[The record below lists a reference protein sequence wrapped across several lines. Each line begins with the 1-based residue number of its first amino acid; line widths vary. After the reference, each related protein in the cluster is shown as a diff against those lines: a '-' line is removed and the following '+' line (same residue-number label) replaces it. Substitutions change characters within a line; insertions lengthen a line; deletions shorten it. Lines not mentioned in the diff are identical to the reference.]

1 MNEIVKVEDTAS
13 GMLAAIERMS
23 EKADPETLS
32 KLLDVQMRVMAKQ
45 AEMEFNSAFTDMS
58 QRLPRI
64 IKKGSVGYREDKNN
78 KSSAIIEAF
87 KFATYEDIDA
97 KIRPILQEFG
107 FSLSFDTQERAGGGV
122 VVTATLA
129 HRNGHSRSSSI
140 PVALD
145 NSGGKNNIQGMGSS
159 SSYGKRYAMCNIL
172 NIVTVGEDDDAEG
185 AFVINDEQIEEIE
198 QLILDS
204 GTKPAAFLK
213 LLKAETLSDIKQ
225 KDFARAVNSLKAK
238 KLDKM
243 MAAKASE

>member
-1 MNEIVKVEDTAS
+1 MNELVKTEDTAT
-13 GMLAAIERMS
+13 GMLAAIERMA

-32 KLLDVQMRVMAKQ
+32 KLLDVQLRVMDKQ
-45 AEMEFNSAFTDMS
+45 AEMEFNSAFTEMS
-58 QRLPRI
+58 MRIPRI
-64 IKKGSVGYREDKNN
+64 IKKGSVGYKDKATQ
-78 KSSAIIEAF
+78 KTEEAF
-87 KFATYEDIDA
+87 RFATYEDIDA
-97 KIRPILQEFG
+97 KIRPVLQEFG

-140 PVALD
+140 SVALD

-185 AFVINDEQIEEIE
+185 AFCINEGQISEIE
-198 QLILDS
+198 QLIIES

-213 LLKAETLSDIKQ
+213 LLKAETLNDIKQ

-238 KLDKM
+238 LYDSK
-243 MAAKASE
+243 AAK